1 MVNQTLEMP
10 FPKVELQISPEGETQ
25 LLVDGVSIPG
35 VGAVSIESMP
45 GEAPK
50 VTIEI
55 VPGELSV
62 EAQAILTPHI
72 MRAGREGA
80 RTHSSK

>member
-1 MVNQTLEMP
+1 MP
-10 FPKVELQISPEGETQ
+10 FPKVELKISPDGETQ
-25 LLVDGVSIPG
+25 LLVDGVSISG
-35 VGAVSIESMP
+35 VGGVTIDSMP

-62 EAQAILTPHI
+62 EAEAILTPHI
-72 MRAGREGA
+72 LRAGRESA
-80 RTHSSK
+80 RSHSS

>member
-1 MVNQTLEMP
+1 MP
-10 FPKVELQISPEGETQ
+10 FPKVELTIAADGETT
-25 LLVDGVSIPG
+25 LLVDGVAIPG
-35 VGAVSIESMP
+35 VGAVNIDSVP

-62 EAQAILTPHI
+62 EAEAILTPHI
-72 MRAGREGA
+72 LRAAKERA
-80 RTHSSK
+80 RSHSSV